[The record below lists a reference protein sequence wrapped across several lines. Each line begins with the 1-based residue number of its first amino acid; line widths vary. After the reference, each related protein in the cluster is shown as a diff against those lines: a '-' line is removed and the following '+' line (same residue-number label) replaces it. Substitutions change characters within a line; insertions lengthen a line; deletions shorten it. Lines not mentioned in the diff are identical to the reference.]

1 MDSVKKS
8 NLGDETVH
16 HRLLLWWGH
25 LRQISTP
32 LSMTQCI
39 IIKWMHFFSWCLPFH
54 TIQHYMMISSK
65 SKCWQIMPKKFK
77 PQTLFGNTQ
86 EPESSSWEWST
97 HGSNRDR
104 SDQHHDGNHR
114 NSTDQ
119 SLDNY
124 YNIIKYNTKVWPLV
138 HFLFITGPRCIWS
151 PVYGS
156 RCLYLPQDLFET
168 LLMWLWLMMIPT
180 QYDWWCQYKAIPG
193 NL

>member
-1 MDSVKKS
+1 MRLSTTDCSSGEVTSARYPPLYQWHSVS
-8 NLGDETVH
+8 
-16 HRLLLWWGH
+16 
-25 LRQISTP
+25 
-32 LSMTQCI
+32 LSSGCI
-39 IIKWMHFFSWCLPFH
+39 FFSWCLPFH

-119 SLDNY
+119 YVDNY